1 MALIVRLATV
11 LSSSF
16 HSARISSTRT
26 CIEIP
31 PEDSPLHRRF
41 APSALMLGN
50 IVTGRSVLAPAGRL
64 IELSSGLDVTVRGL
78 RDLDVRGPAGSRG
91 FPAQPGS
98 TRSLHCL
105 TSTGEYESEA
115 I

>member
-50 IVTGRSVLAPAGRL
+50 IVTGRSVLAPAGRI
-64 IELSSGLDVTVRGL
+64 IELSSGLDVAVPRP
-78 RDLDVRGPAGSRG
+78 RGPDLRCPTGSRG
-91 FPAQPGS
+91 VPAPPRS
-98 TRSLHCL
+98 TPDL
-105 TSTGEYESEA
+105 
-115 I
+115 